1 MSYVVITQE
10 PEDLE
15 SGRVLRAPHW
25 ITILIT
31 ATLLIVPGVLTLL
44 GAWRTGGRSDSVPG
58 PGSASLASEISRRAA
73 FFSSPIRCVPER
85 SAFHS
90 SHPCDSYGCILWWLH
105 TSSSP
110 EVVIGH
116 DGFLFLNGLENVDP
130 IEMSV
135 GMRQFS
141 PPELQM
147 TVSRFV
153 RWRRWMQRNG
163 IHYAA
168 VMAPNKETTY
178 KDKLPE
184 GRYLHWHPTMADSL
198 VHAPTGIFDMR
209 EALANAKANLRCRLS
224 TTRILT
230 GIFGAAYNGYR
241 FMMNVLG
248 IEEVVVHW

>member
-15 SGRVLRAPHW
+15 SGRVFRAPHW

-31 ATLLIVPGVLTLL
+31 ATLLMVPGVLTLL
-44 GAWRTGGRSDSVPG
+44 GAGALVDDPIQFRALAQRPLLPKSADELRSFPSRFDAFLNDQLSIRRILVSLNGR
-58 PGSASLASEISRRAA
+58 
-73 FFSSPIRCVPER
+73 
-85 SAFHS
+85 
-90 SHPCDSYGCILWWLH
+90 ILWWLH

-141 PPELQM
+141 PPELKT

-178 KDKLPE
+178 SDKLPE
-184 GRYLHWHPTMADSL
+184 GRYLRWRPTMADSL
-198 VHAPTGIFDMR
+198 VQAPTGIFDMR
-209 EALANAKANLRCRLS
+209 EALANAKASS
-224 TTRILT
+224 TLPLYYYTDT
-230 GIFGAAYNGYR
+230 HWNFWGAYNGYR

-248 IEEVVVHW
+248 IEESVVHW